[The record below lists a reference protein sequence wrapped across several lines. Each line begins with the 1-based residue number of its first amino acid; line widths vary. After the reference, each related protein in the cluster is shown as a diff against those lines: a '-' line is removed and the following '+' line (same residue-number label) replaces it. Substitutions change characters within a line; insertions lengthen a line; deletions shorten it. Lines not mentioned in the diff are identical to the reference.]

1 MDKQCFDELAAKTRL
16 KPPSL
21 RMAEAILVNGLS
33 AAEAVEQENAN
44 RRLEK
49 GKLPNITRHVARQA
63 ANRILKQM
71 KIIDHYPD
79 DWVTVT
85 TTLPLPWAQL
95 VRYIQT
101 REHLKAGLLVKS
113 EAKLPE
119 FELEHIAEISK
130 MVETILREWRKI

>member
-1 MDKQCFDELAAKTRL
+1 MDKQYFDELAAKTSL

-21 RMAEAILVNGLS
+21 RMAEAILVNGMS
-33 AAEAVEQENAN
+33 AAEAVECENAK
-44 RRLEK
+44 RRLENGRLK
-49 GKLPNITRHVARQA
+49 DLTRQVAKQA

-71 KIIDHYPD
+71 KITDHYPD
-79 DWVTVT
+79 DWVTIT
-85 TTLPLPWAQL
+85 TTLPKPWAQL

-113 EAKLPE
+113 EPRLPD

-130 MVETILREWRKI
+130 MVETILSEWRKI